1 MAERTRKYELVMAL
15 SPMANDTETDA
26 ILSNLEDLIVSNG
39 GEVSEKENLGLKRLS
54 FPVKNYREGNY
65 IRTLISMESS
75 SVSQLQN
82 NLKANEDILLH
93 MVIKV

>member
-15 SPMANDTETDA
+15 SPVANDTETDA

-75 SVSQLQN
+75 SVSKLQN
-82 NLKANEDILLH
+82 NLNANEDILLN

>member
-15 SPMANDTETDA
+15 SPMANDTDTDA
-26 ILSNLEDLIVSNG
+26 ILSDLEDLIVSNG

-54 FPVKNYREGNY
+54 FPVNNYREGSY

-75 SVSQLQN
+75 SVSQLEN
-82 NLKANEDILLH
+82 NLNSNEDILLH

>member
-26 ILSNLEDLIVSNG
+26 ILSDLEDLIVSNG

-54 FPVKNYREGNY
+54 FPVNNYREGSY

-75 SVSQLQN
+75 SVSQLES
-82 NLKANEDILLH
+82 NLNANEDVLLH